1 MKISATINR
10 MVDNPDSATKAFA
23 SVTLDGMFAVHG
35 LRVMESEKGR
45 FVNMPSTSYK
55 DRDGNTQYNDTF
67 HAITKTAR
75 EAINQ
80 AVLNAYDFKLQ
91 QTQAS
96 EVEVEPTED
105 DVSKDMDEESEPGN
119 VYVEC
124 CNCGCVT
131 QCKGRTFGKGWIFKT
146 SCDMV

>member
-1 MKISATINR
+1 MKISASINK
-10 MVDNPDSATKAFA
+10 MVDNPESATKAFA

-67 HAITKTAR
+67 HAITKSAR

-80 AVLNAYDFKLQ
+80 AVLNAYEFKLQ
-91 QTQAS
+91 QVQATEIDVQPS
-96 EVEVEPTED
+96 E
-105 DVSKDMDEESEPGN
+105 EESEEMEEP
-119 VYVEC
+119 EPE
-124 CNCGCVT
+124 
-131 QCKGRTFGKGWIFKT
+131 
-146 SCDMV
+146 MAM

>member
-1 MKISATINR
+1 MKISASINK
-10 MVDNPDSATKAFA
+10 MVDNPDSATKAYA

-67 HAITKTAR
+67 HAITKSAR

-80 AVLNAYDFKLQ
+80 AVLNAYEIKLQ
-91 QTQAS
+91 QVQTTEIDVQPS
-96 EVEVEPTED
+96 ED
-105 DVSKDMDEESEPGN
+105 DESEDMDEEAEP
-119 VYVEC
+119 EM
-124 CNCGCVT
+124 
-131 QCKGRTFGKGWIFKT
+131 
-146 SCDMV
+146 SM

>member
-1 MKISATINR
+1 MKISASINK
-10 MVDNPDSATKAFA
+10 MVDNPDSSTKAFA

-67 HAITKTAR
+67 HAITKSAR

-80 AVLNAYDFKLQ
+80 AVLNAYEFKLQ
-91 QTQAS
+91 QVQAT
-96 EVEVEPTED
+96 EIDVEPSE
-105 DVSKDMDEESEPGN
+105 EESEEMEEP
-119 VYVEC
+119 EPEM
-124 CNCGCVT
+124 
-131 QCKGRTFGKGWIFKT
+131 
-146 SCDMV
+146 SM